1 MKDIFELP
9 PLPGGT
15 VEQQMTQIR
24 EYLLRLVMQL
34 NEREA
39 EK

>member
-15 VEQQMTQIR
+15 VEQQMAQIR
-24 EYLLRLVMQL
+24 DYLLRLVMQL